1 MPLKSGKSKETRG
14 NNIAE
19 MITSYKESGKIGN
32 TKPRNMKHAKEIAS
46 AIAYKKSRD
55 SKKKKPMTEAI
66 EAFIDSFKTS
76 ENETFIEGIIKEGL
90 YFCLEALEEPI
101 NIYGRT
107 VQYDPA
113 EGKYYEPS
121 KDTYLDHDEYQS
133 IVQADDNA
141 QRKFKELMNRA
152 AHKVQSARDQNKFIQ
167 ASHLHWNQDSA
178 RNLVDE
184 AHKVLGGVVF
194 EDATISQNT
203 TEPSKTA
210 TVLDTSRLS
219 PDEIDVVQT
228 ELDKVKNQKSVV
240 DQKNVELQKTQQEL
254 QKTTQALTVND
265 QNANSTT

>member
-1 MPLKSGKSKETRG
+1 MPLKSSKPST
-14 NNIAE
+14 NIKE
-19 MITSYKESGKIGN
+19 LLHSYKESGKIGN

-66 EAFIDSFKTS
+66 ESFIDSFKTAS
-76 ENETFIEGIIKEGL
+76 NEYFLENVLKEGL
-90 YFCLEALEEPI
+90 YICLEALEEPI
-101 NIYGRT
+101 NVYGRT
-107 VQYDPA
+107 LQYDSA
-113 EGKYYEPS
+113 EGKYYDPS
-121 KDTYLDHDEYQS
+121 KDIYVETDEYEYLRA
-133 IVQADDNA
+133 ADDKAQQRYKAIINA
-141 QRKFKELMNRA
+141 AVKK
-152 AHKVQSARDQNKFIQ
+152 STSPRDINEFVN
-167 ASHLHWNQDSA
+167 ASHLYWNQPSA
-178 RNLVDE
+178 QNYLEKASKLVGN
-184 AHKVLGGVVF
+184 AVF

-203 TEPSKTA
+203 DDPSKTA

-265 QNANSTT
+265 QNAKPTI